1 MMITTKKIASRLSG
15 AVIGAAV
22 VGLTI
27 GSGVATA
34 YSGQTDGATLYVC
47 PDLQNPTNVRLT
59 VKGVFP
65 MQQADAVGFI
75 THLNDG
81 NHPGGPGPGG
91 MVYHIEGDDGG
102 GGLMGRGIYH
112 SGLFAGTSYE
122 AGYLRAGPGG
132 LEYLKEILI
141 RRSLLDEDGGSDE
154 DEVFAWVTFRD
165 GDGSSRFQSTQEIK
179 HHFEQSGA
187 GEPCFT

>member
-1 MMITTKKIASRLSG
+1 MMNTSKKIASRLSG
-15 AVIGAAV
+15 AAVGAAV

-27 GSGVATA
+27 GVGVAAA

-91 MVYHIEGDDGG
+91 MIYHIEGDDGG
-102 GGLMGRGIYH
+102 DGLMGRSI
-112 SGLFAGTSYE
+112 LNPFFPGTNYE

-132 LEYLKEILI
+132 LEYLKEILV
-141 RRSLLDEDGGSDE
+141 RRSLLDEDGGGDE

-165 GDGSSRFQSTQEIK
+165 GDGGSRIQSTQEIK
-179 HHFEQSGA
+179 HHFEQSGTGA
-187 GEPCFT
+187 PCFT

>member
-1 MMITTKKIASRLSG
+1 MNISKKIASRLSG
-15 AVIGAAV
+15 AAVGAAV
-22 VGLTI
+22 VGLTV
-27 GSGVATA
+27 GVGVAAA

-65 MQQADAVGFI
+65 ANTD
-75 THLNDG
+75 
-81 NHPGGPGPGG
+81 
-91 MVYHIEGDDGG
+91 
-102 GGLMGRGIYH
+102 
-112 SGLFAGTSYE
+112 

-141 RRSLLDEDGGSDE
+141 RRSLLDEDGGGDE

-165 GDGSSRFQSTQEIK
+165 GDGGSRIQSTQEIK
-179 HHFEQSGA
+179 HHFEQPGP

>member
-1 MMITTKKIASRLSG
+1 MMNSTKKIACQLSG
-15 AVIGAAV
+15 LAIAASVVGSTLGSGGAA
-22 VGLTI
+22 
-27 GSGVATA
+27 AF
-34 YSGQTDGATLYVC
+34 SGQTDGATLYVC
-47 PDLQNPTNVRLT
+47 PDLRNPTNVRLT

-65 MQQADAVGFI
+65 MQQADAVGFM

-81 NHPGGPGPGG
+81 NHPAGPGPGG
-91 MVYHIEGDDGG
+91 MIYHVEGDDGG
-102 GGLMGRGIYH
+102 GGLMGRSIY
-112 SGLFAGTSYE
+112 STTTVPANTE

-141 RRSLLDEDGGSDE
+141 RRSMLDEDGGGDE

-165 GDGSSRFQSTQEIK
+165 GDGGSRVQSTQEIK
-179 HHFEQSGA
+179 HHFEQPGT